1 MDENTPQAIP
11 VEIRTY
17 LEGIIEEA
25 DILIFD
31 EQDRE
36 EILGDMYEQLNQFL
50 IQKILE
56 LLPEEKIDAFIA
68 LDEENKGPDD
78 IQKFLEATIPEEKE
92 VLAQAYDEFKQVY
105 LETIA
110 IEAARME
117 ALEENAGQ
125 AKSGVDI
132 LRTIA
137 SGVIPNK
144 E

>member
-1 MDENTPQAIP
+1 MDENSPQAIP

-31 EQDRE
+31 EQDKE
-36 EILGDMYEQLNQFL
+36 EILLDMYGQLNQFL

-56 LLPEEKIDAFIA
+56 VLPEEKIDAFIA
-68 LDEENKGPDD
+68 LDEEQKGAQD
-78 IQKFLEATIPEEKE
+78 IESFLSTAIPNAKD
-92 VLAQAYDEFKQVY
+92 VLAQTFDNFRNTY

-110 IEAARME
+110 IETARIE
-117 ALEENAGQ
+117 VFEEKAGQ
-125 AKSGVDI
+125 ATSGVDI
-132 LRTIA
+132 LKTIA

-144 E
+144 Q